1 MKRLRRPAA
10 RRFTSLAMSLV
21 VMLLLACQGMAM
33 ASTPDTGSVHK
44 STVMA
49 AMPGCHLMQS
59 MAKTPS
65 ASDSDCQH
73 IVKAFDNSG
82 TAGLVWAYAPAGL
95 PSWTTHAETT
105 AGIPPSA
112 LPEHDPVV
120 DPPPTLRL
128 HRFLE

>member
-1 MKRLRRPAA
+1 MKRLHRPAA

-33 ASTPDTGSVHK
+33 ASTPGTDSVHK

-49 AMPGCHLMQS
+49 AMPGCHMMQS
-59 MAKTPS
+59 MTKSS
-65 ASDSDCQH
+65 AGDSDCQH

-82 TAGLVWAYAPAGL
+82 TAGLVWAYAPAVL

-105 AGIPPSA
+105 AGIPTSA
-112 LPEHDPVV
+112 LPAHDPVV